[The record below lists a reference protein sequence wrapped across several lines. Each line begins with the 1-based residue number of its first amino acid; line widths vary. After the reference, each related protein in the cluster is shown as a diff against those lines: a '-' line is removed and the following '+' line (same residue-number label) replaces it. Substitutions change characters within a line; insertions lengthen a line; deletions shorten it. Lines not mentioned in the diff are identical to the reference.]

1 MARPGYMSI
10 YADERTQKIFHEF
23 TQRKGIGKS
32 TVLTEMM
39 QTYMLAQD
47 EELYLQ
53 LLKESLNI
61 SKTKEIISVK
71 EDDTAINDYI
81 FMKLG
86 IAYMTNNREID
97 GEETMQAYMRAVQ
110 EHGYTWFSTMS
121 LHSGMAKDKISF
133 YNQAIESGE
142 VVKVLFALG
151 MGINDVCYSAK
162 LQKIVSSRDEI
173 TCPGDPNTIPIEFG
187 KEEKGKIWFKLT
199 ELQDESEIKVDMLK
213 FRKDDGS
220 VKNAISKSQFHFGY
234 VYIGSE
240 S

>member
-1 MARPGYMSI
+1 
-10 YADERTQKIFHEF
+10 
-23 TQRKGIGKS
+23 
-32 TVLTEMM
+32 
-39 QTYMLAQD
+39 MLAQD